1 MEEEEEGKS
10 MKENNGNELL
20 EEISIM
26 KIGSQKENQ
35 EVEKNEVD

>member
-26 KIGSQKENQ
+26 KIGS
-35 EVEKNEVD
+35 